1 MPTLHQHGGTLRSP
15 FVGELIR
22 LRNRRSPKRRHYQI
36 FFGNHFSKHQTT
48 HAHTTDNLH
57 QERSGTR
64 QARQGICRGFF
75 FGKTV
80 IFLTNN
86 LHGRTRRRRGKH
98 QGRGE
103 GAESAAARRARP
115 TRAGVSRDV
124 GLRSRRCQAPL
135 RARAREGWVL
145 VDGYPGGPHSPQ
157 GCMWTRLGARHR
169 GHLLF
174 AACCM

>member
-1 MPTLHQHGGTLRSP
+1 MRGCGTGGSGGLRTVPVCLSACIS
-15 FVGELIR
+15 FLV
-22 LRNRRSPKRRHYQI
+22 
-36 FFGNHFSKHQTT
+36 
-48 HAHTTDNLH
+48 
-57 QERSGTR
+57 RSGNLKTLAFAER
-64 QARQGICRGFF
+64 FPRDPVLAPQLHGLFCVARQIEREEKARLVFFF

-80 IFLTNN
+80 ILLTNN

-115 TRAGVSRDV
+115 TRAGVSRNV